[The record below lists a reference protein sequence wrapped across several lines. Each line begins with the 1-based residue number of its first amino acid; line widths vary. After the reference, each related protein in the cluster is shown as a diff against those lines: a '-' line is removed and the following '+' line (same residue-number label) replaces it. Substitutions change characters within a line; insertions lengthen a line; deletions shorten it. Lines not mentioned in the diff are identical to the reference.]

1 MLLYQSNVYFCLFE
15 REKKRNK
22 LSSSSIRLK
31 PKGSENGRREIRRFA
46 RTRNVKV
53 YGEKIGKVYIYI
65 FLMAGNRGISPGVYE
80 IPARRRLAKFII
92 PPPHYYP
99 PLLPSST
106 LSVNVAAF
114 KSLQFTSGY
123 YSNFSSPFS
132 PPPPP
137 FAATVY
143 HSFRSAA
150 LKLVDRSRGALDGTR
165 TRRTRGVPAL
175 V

>member
-92 PPPHYYP
+92 PPPPLITIP
-99 PLLPSST
+99 PSFLPQRSRLTWPRS
-106 LSVNVAAF
+106 NRY
-114 KSLQFTSGY
+114 SLRAVTAPTF
-123 YSNFSSPFS
+123 
-132 PPPPP
+132 PPPSPHLRHPSPRP
-137 FAATVY
+137 FTI
-143 HSFRSAA
+143 RS
-150 LKLVDRSRGALDGTR
+150 V
-165 TRRTRGVPAL
+165 RRR
-175 V
+175 